1 VGGPLSGIRIVMMA
15 GLGPGPFC
23 GMVLGDLGADV
34 IRVDRIDDVD
44 QTEFVDRVVRRSQR
58 SIAVDV
64 KDARGAEL
72 VRTLV
77 TRADA
82 FVDVFRPGALE
93 RLGLGPD
100 DLLARNARL
109 IYARMTGYGQDGPMA
124 AMAGHDINYLAMSGA
139 LHAIGTADSPV
150 PPLNLVGDYGGGGML
165 LAVGLLSG
173 ILEARQ
179 SGKGQVL
186 DVAMV
191 DGAVT
196 LMAPF
201 YGLFA
206 EGRWEDRRCA
216 NVLDG
221 AAHYYRAYETSDGGH
236 IAVGAM
242 ERPFYEELTRRMA
255 VDVPQGD
262 SPEAWAA
269 HAEVMADRFRE
280 KTRAEWESEIVDA
293 QTCATPVL
301 SLREAPRHPH
311 HEARGTFVEI
321 EGVVQPSPSPRYSRT
336 KPVAGVPALP
346 GSHTDAVLAEL
357 GVDSARLAG
366 VVRQRESAE

>member
-1 VGGPLSGIRIVMMA
+1 MAGPLSGLRIVMMA

-23 GMVLGDLGADV
+23 GMLLGDLGADV
-34 IRVDRIDDVD
+34 IRIDRIEEVE

-58 SIAVDV
+58 SIAVDL
-64 KDARGAEL
+64 KDPRGVEL
-72 VRTLV
+72 VLTLV
-77 TRADA
+77 AGADA

-100 DLLARNARL
+100 ELLARNPRL

-124 AMAGHDINYLAMSGA
+124 PMAGHDINYLAMSGA
-139 LHAIGTADSPV
+139 LHAIGTAESPV
-150 PPLNLVGDYGGGGML
+150 PPLNLVGDYGGGAML

-173 ILEARQ
+173 VLEARQ
-179 SGKGQVL
+179 SGNGQVV

-201 YGLFA
+201 YGLLA

-221 AAHYYRAYETSDGGH
+221 AAHYYRAYETADGGH

-242 ERPFYEELTRRMA
+242 ERPFYDQLTRKLA

-269 HAEVMADRFRE
+269 HSEVMAERFRQ
-280 KTRAEWESEIVDA
+280 KTRSEWEEEIVDP

-301 SLREAPRHPH
+301 SLSEAPLHPH
-311 HEARGTFVEI
+311 HRARGTFVEI
-321 EGVVQPSPSPRYSRT
+321 DGVIQPSPSPRFSRT
-336 KPVAGVPALP
+336 TPVPGVPALP
-346 GSHTDAVLAEL
+346 GAHTDAILAEL
-357 GVDSARLAG
+357 GVDPAGLSG
-366 VVRQRESAE
+366 VVAQRESAG

>member
-15 GLGPGPFC
+15 GLGPGPFA

-34 IRVDRIDDVD
+34 IRVDRIEEVD

-77 TRADA
+77 TGADA

-93 RLGLGPD
+93 RIGLGPE
-100 DLLARNARL
+100 DLLARNSRL
-109 IYARMTGYGQDGPMA
+109 IYARMTGYGQDGPLA
-124 AMAGHDINYLAMSGA
+124 QMAGHDINYLAMSGA
-139 LHAIGTADSPV
+139 LHAIGTAESPV

-179 SGKGQVL
+179 SGKGQVV

-191 DGAVT
+191 DGVVT

-242 ERPFYEELTRRMA
+242 ERPFYDQLTRRMGI
-255 VDVPQGD
+255 DVPQGD
-262 SPEAWAA
+262 SPETWAA
-269 HAEVMADRFRE
+269 HAEVMAERFRE
-280 KTRAEWESEIVDA
+280 KTRAEWEREIVDP

-301 SLREAPRHPH
+301 SLSEAPLHPH
-311 HEARGTFVEI
+311 HQARGTFVEI
-321 EGVVQPSPSPRYSRT
+321 DGVVQPSPSPRFSRT
-336 KPVAGVPALP
+336 KPMPGVPALP
-346 GSHTDAVLAEL
+346 GAHTDAVLAEL
-357 GVDSARLAG
+357 GVDPAGLAG
-366 VVRQRESAE
+366 VVRQRESAD